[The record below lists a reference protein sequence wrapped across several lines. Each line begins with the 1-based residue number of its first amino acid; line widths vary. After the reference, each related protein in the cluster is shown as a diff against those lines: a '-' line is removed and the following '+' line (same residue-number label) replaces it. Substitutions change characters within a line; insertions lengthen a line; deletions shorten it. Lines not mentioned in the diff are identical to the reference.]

1 MRALILA
8 AALCGFAAVAGAA
21 PPSAEAAAT
30 GTDPQQQVLVL
41 LRLPAAHFR
50 ADGNY
55 ASGYADASGR
65 AARRRVAE
73 ALARTHGLVL
83 ATAWP
88 MPVVGLD
95 CYVMELPASRRA
107 EEVAGE
113 LAREPQVE
121 WAQTMNQFRTLGS
134 HDDPLFSM
142 QPAAASWH
150 LAELHATATG
160 RDVRV
165 AVIDSGVQLDH
176 PDLAEQVDASLN
188 LAGDRSYLGEDHGTA
203 VAGIIAARADNKV
216 GIAGVAPRARVLALR
231 ACREQPGAGA
241 TCTSLGLALALSAAL
256 EKDAQVVN
264 LSLGGPPDRLIAR
277 LVDAALAR
285 RVAVVAA
292 VDRAADQGGFP
303 ASMAGVVAAI
313 DEPAP
318 PTASGKVAAPGRDV
332 PTTLSGS
339 RWATVSGASYAAAH
353 VSGLLALMIELQRG
367 SGRASR
373 PAAADL
379 RGAGGRPGR
388 CLRQPRPGRRKVRVR
403 LRHCAS
409 DGIRRPAL
417 KCEAARCGAAAS

>member
-1 MRALILA
+1 MKALILA
-8 AALCGFAAVAGAA
+8 AALLGLATAIGAA
-21 PPSAEAAAT
+21 EPAREATEASVDPP
-30 GTDPQQQVLVL
+30 QQVLVL

-73 ALARTHGLVL
+73 ALARAHGLVL

-88 MPVVGLD
+88 MPAVGLD
-95 CYVMELPASRRA
+95 CYVMEIPASRRA
-107 EEVAGE
+107 DEVVGE
-113 LAREPQVE
+113 LNQEPQVE
-121 WAQTMNQFRTLGS
+121 WAQAMNLFRTLAA
-134 HDDPLFSM
+134 HDDPLYTM

-150 LAELHATATG
+150 LAELHAVSTG
-160 RDVRV
+160 REVRV

-176 PDLAEQVDASLN
+176 PDLAQQVDTSLN
-188 LAGDRSYLGEDHGTA
+188 LTGDRSYLGEDHGTA
-203 VAGIIAARADNKV
+203 VAGIVAARADNRI
-216 GIAGVAPRARVLALR
+216 GIAGVAPQARVLALR
-231 ACREQPGAGA
+231 TCRQQPGAGA
-241 TCTSLGLALALSAAL
+241 SCTTLALALGLSAAM
-256 EKDAQVVN
+256 EKGAQVIN

-292 VDRAADQGGFP
+292 VDRSADQGGFP
-303 ASMAGVVAAI
+303 AGMAGVVAVI

-318 PTASGKVAAPGRDV
+318 AAPIGALAAPGRDV

-353 VSGLLALMIELQRG
+353 VSGLLALMIELQQR
-367 SGRASR
+367 SGRSAR

-379 RGAGGRPGR
+379 VVQADGR
-388 CLRQPRPGRRKVRVR
+388 VDA
-403 LRHCAS
+403 CAS
-409 DGIRRPAL
+409 LGRAG
-417 KCEAARCGAAAS
+417 ARCVCACGATPATESVARH

>member
-8 AALCGFAAVAGAA
+8 AALCGLATAIGAA
-21 PPSAEAAAT
+21 EPAREAAAPSVEPT
-30 GTDPQQQVLVL
+30 QQVLVL

-73 ALARTHGLVL
+73 ALARAHGLVL
-83 ATAWP
+83 ATGWP

-95 CYVMELPASRRA
+95 CYVMNLPASLRA
-107 EEVAGE
+107 EEVAEQLGQ
-113 LAREPQVE
+113 EPQVE
-121 WAQTMNQFRTLGS
+121 WAQPMNEFRTLA
-134 HDDPLFSM
+134 HDDPLFAM

-176 PDLAEQVDASLN
+176 PDLAEQVDVSLN
-188 LAGDRSYLGEDHGTA
+188 LAGDRTYLGEDHGTA
-203 VAGIIAARADNKV
+203 VAGIVAARADNKI
-216 GIAGVAPRARVLALR
+216 GIAGVAPQAHLLALR
-231 ACREQPGAGA
+231 ACRQPAGTGA
-241 TCTSLGLALALSAAL
+241 TCTTLALALGLSAAL
-256 EKDAQVVN
+256 EKGTQVIN
-264 LSLGGPPDRLIAR
+264 LSLGGPRDRLIAR
-277 LVDAALAR
+277 LIDAALAR

-292 VDRAADQGGFP
+292 VDRSADQGGFP
-303 ASMAGVVAAI
+303 AGMAGVVAVI
-313 DEPAP
+313 DEPSPSAP
-318 PTASGKVAAPGRDV
+318 PGTVAAPGRDV

-353 VSGLLALMIELQRG
+353 VSGLLALMIELQRR
-367 SGRASR
+367 SGRDPR

-379 RGAGGRPGR
+379 VVQADGR
-388 CLRQPRPGRRKVRVR
+388 VDA
-403 LRHCAS
+403 CAS
-409 DGIRRPAL
+409 LGRAGTRCVCA
-417 KCEAARCGAAAS
+417 CGATPAMESLARH

>member
-1 MRALILA
+1 MKALILA
-8 AALCGFAAVAGAA
+8 AALLGLATAIGAA
-21 PPSAEAAAT
+21 EPARETTEASVDPP
-30 GTDPQQQVLVL
+30 QQVLVL

-73 ALARTHGLVL
+73 ALARAHGLVL

-88 MPVVGLD
+88 MPAIGLD
-95 CYVMELPASRRA
+95 CFVMEIPASRRA
-107 EEVAGE
+107 DEVVGE
-113 LAREPQVE
+113 LNQEPQVE
-121 WAQTMNQFRTLGS
+121 WAQAMNLFRTLAA
-134 HDDPLFSM
+134 HDDPLYAM

-150 LAELHATATG
+150 LAELHAASTG
-160 RDVRV
+160 REVRV

-176 PDLAEQVDASLN
+176 PDLAQQVDTSLN
-188 LAGDRSYLGEDHGTA
+188 LTGDRSYLGEDHGTA
-203 VAGIIAARADNKV
+203 VAGIVAARADNRI
-216 GIAGVAPRARVLALR
+216 GIAGVAPQARVLALR
-231 ACREQPGAGA
+231 TCRQQPGAGA
-241 TCTSLGLALALSAAL
+241 SCTTLALALGLSAAM
-256 EKDAQVVN
+256 EKGAQVIN

-292 VDRAADQGGFP
+292 VDRSADQGGFP
-303 ASMAGVVAAI
+303 AGMAGVVAVI

-318 PTASGKVAAPGRDV
+318 AAPIGTLAAPGRDV

-353 VSGLLALMIELQRG
+353 VSGLLALMIELQQR
-367 SGRASR
+367 SGRTAR

-379 RGAGGRPGR
+379 VVQADGR
-388 CLRQPRPGRRKVRVR
+388 VDA
-403 LRHCAS
+403 CAS
-409 DGIRRPAL
+409 LGRAG
-417 KCEAARCGAAAS
+417 ARCVCACGATPATESVARH